1 MDWLQFISSLVSSM
15 AWPVVG
21 LTFLFLFKS
30 ELGRI
35 VQRLAHLKYKD
46 LEIDFDKIKQDAQ
59 ELQLEAVLEVPA
71 EESAVF
77 TSLEEQI
84 MDAAERTPSAAILL
98 AWSGLE
104 TAIASTVDRLAISPE
119 SPSYRSPL
127 HNIESLERAGR
138 LSKTHK
144 RLLNEMR
151 MLRNKVAHEQNAI
164 LSISS
169 NQALDYAKTAI
180 DLIKHFE
187 SYKRSNQL
195 QDTHDLY
202 DLYSHHKP
210 TRSNTFVA

>member
-1 MDWLQFISSLVSSM
+1 
-15 AWPVVG
+15 
-21 LTFLFLFKS
+21 
-30 ELGRI
+30 
-35 VQRLAHLKYKD
+35 
-46 LEIDFDKIKQDAQ
+46 
-59 ELQLEAVLEVPA
+59 
-71 EESAVF
+71 
-77 TSLEEQI
+77 
-84 MDAAERTPSAAILL
+84 
-98 AWSGLE
+98 
-104 TAIASTVDRLAISPE
+104 
-119 SPSYRSPL
+119 
-127 HNIESLERAGR
+127 
-138 LSKTHK
+138 
-144 RLLNEMR
+144 